1 MYISNS
7 ADVCSLEASCDFYS
21 YFISLEPYNKE
32 LVLRNYLKPGL
43 TGDIAKHWETRDKCC
58 AAFTEMNTQFG
69 MLSHARGLFYIGL
82 VCVGMVINVC
92 MMTDVNRGL
101 RTMQCYGFNK
111 TFPITDITLKIYK
124 HLALVNILTACLV
137 EPIVIHWNFIFWWD
151 WSEEVCVYFQLFR
164 QLFLVS
170 NAMTVAFL
178 QLTVI
183 AVNLY
188 PVLVK
193 SKYLTHIPMMIWVVS
208 TVVSWP
214 TKSIWKLVINKPG
227 QMAWYYDLQGIDVPQ
242 SIKKNIF
249 NDVIIDG
256 HFQCALPLQC
266 MPNDFESESHRVK
279 YKILNYIYHY
289 FFPLT
294 CLLYRQI
301 SSTVSVKKLRK
312 RMLARHS
319 KKNDAMLISESDKT
333 DRAEEEMIFL
343 QCVQKIWSEYLNLVI
358 FGDFQN
364 DFLAENYSENLL
376 K

>member
-1 MYISNS
+1 M
-7 ADVCSLEASCDFYS
+7 
-21 YFISLEPYNKE
+21 
-32 LVLRNYLKPGL
+32 
-43 TGDIAKHWETRDKCC
+43 
-58 AAFTEMNTQFG
+58 
-69 MLSHARGLFYIGL
+69 
-82 VCVGMVINVC
+82 
-92 MMTDVNRGL
+92 
-101 RTMQCYGFNK
+101 
-111 TFPITDITLKIYK
+111 
-124 HLALVNILTACLV
+124 
-137 EPIVIHWNFIFWWD
+137 IHWNFIFWWD
-151 WSEEVCVYFQLFR
+151 WSEEVCVYFQFFR

-188 PVLVK
+188 PALVK
-193 SKYLTHIPMMIWVVS
+193 SKYLTHIPNMIWVIS

-242 SIKKNIF
+242 SIKQNIF

-279 YKILNYIYHY
+279 YKTLNYIYHY

-301 SSTVSVKKLRK
+301 SSTVSVKQLRK
-312 RMLARHS
+312 KMLARHS
-319 KKNDAMLISESDKT
+319 KKIDAMNISESDKT

-343 QCVQKIWSEYLNLVI
+343 QCVRKIWSDYLNR
-358 FGDFQN
+358 
-364 DFLAENYSENLL
+364 
-376 K
+376 